1 MRGPQTKTKS
11 SSSRLVRVS
20 GGSAADRAELTQIL
34 ESEGYNVSQHSID
47 QYGNT
52 PSDTTGSPE
61 TLSAEIESG
70 LSPREQEVLEFA
82 SRGFPDK
89 AIAIELGISMRTVR
103 YHIDRAMRKLG
114 AHNRTEA
121 VTRSGLGSR
130 FM

>member
-1 MRGPQTKTKS
+1 MRAPQPKTKS
-11 SSSRLVRVS
+11 FSSRLVRVS

-34 ESEGYNVSQHSID
+34 EGEGYRVSQHPVGE
-47 QYGNT
+47 YGT
-52 PSDTTGSPE
+52 ASGETGGQPE

-89 AIAIELGISMRTVR
+89 AIAGELGISMRTVR
-103 YHIDRAMRKLG
+103 YHLDRAMRKLG